1 MECTSCCD
9 PGVKDVAGPALE
21 EYLGWV
27 RRCHGD
33 QVSWAT
39 VESFPDWA
47 GTQDKAEPKLAFEL
61 GTQCQVFSPPYW
73 HQEH

>member
-1 MECTSCCD
+1 M
-9 PGVKDVAGPALE
+9 PGPALE
-21 EYLGWV
+21 EYLGQV

-39 VESFPDWA
+39 GESFPAWT
-47 GTQDKAEPKLAFEL
+47 GTQDKAEAKLAFEL
-61 GTQCQVFSPPYW
+61 GTQGHAFSPPYR